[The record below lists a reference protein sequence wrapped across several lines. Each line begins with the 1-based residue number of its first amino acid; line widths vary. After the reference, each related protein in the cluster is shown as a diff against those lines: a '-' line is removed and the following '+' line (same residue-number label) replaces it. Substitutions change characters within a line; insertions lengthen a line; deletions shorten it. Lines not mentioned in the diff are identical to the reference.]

1 MGTRRVTNV
10 LTRPQ
15 ACRTSS
21 IVPKVTVEILAV
33 LVVMGFAAWVN
44 LPMPLHGDAALYQL
58 GARAMAE
65 GGALYRDFWD
75 LKQPGIYLFHWSA
88 GTLFGFT
95 EVGLHTFELFYMLA
109 FAALQVVVLRRYLAL
124 EWLAMAVPV
133 LTVGSY
139 YALSTEWHLTQPAI
153 LLSVPL
159 FCVLALLTA
168 PAARWR
174 SLLAGA
180 AGAVAVLF
188 KFAVAPVVLA
198 LFVASWLIDRHA
210 RGASAGLLWR
220 DRLLPALAGG
230 LAVTGAVVW
239 WLVRYDA
246 LQPFIWTLTTWIP
259 LALQVHGAHP
269 VDRIVSSLTWFV
281 ETFAPALLLS
291 SFARAGWRGL
301 TEERIFVLA
310 LVWLVVG
317 AISVMLEP
325 FAGWQFDFLL
335 LTTPLGIIAVR
346 GVQGLLS
353 MLGEG
358 PGRAAKIRVALVVLA
373 LAMLPAGLSWAG
385 KARRM
390 IIHRELAT
398 SIDTH
403 AFQRAVSPAYE
414 EIWQATAFLRHDSSL
429 QGSIYVFG
437 DPLIHTLSRRPSAS
451 SVHGWAWELQPA
463 VIWQRL
469 ESELVAA
476 QPAFVFAEPTYDSML
491 THHSP
496 GLRTMLDRDYAVHT
510 IDDLGTWYARRERA
524 PL

>member
-1 MGTRRVTNV
+1 M
-10 LTRPQ
+10 Q
-15 ACRTSS
+15 
-21 IVPKVTVEILAV
+21 KVTLEILVV
-33 LVVMGFAAWVN
+33 LALITLAAWVN

-58 GARAMAE
+58 GAKAMAE

-95 EVGLHTFELFYMLA
+95 EVGLHTFELFYMLG

-180 AGAVAVLF
+180 AGAAAVLF

-210 RGASAGLLWR
+210 RGSSAALLWR

-230 LAVTGAVVW
+230 LAVTGLVVW
-239 WLVRYDA
+239 WLARYDA
-246 LQPFIWTLTTWIP
+246 LQPFLWTLTTWIP
-259 LALQVHGAHP
+259 LALQVHGPHP
-269 VDRIVSSLTWFV
+269 VDRIVSSLTWFI

-291 SFARAGWRGL
+291 SFARAGWRGM

-310 LVWLVVG
+310 LVWLVFG
-317 AISVMLEP
+317 AMSVMIEP

-346 GVQGLLS
+346 GLQGLLS
-353 MLGEG
+353 MLGVG
-358 PGRAAKIRVALVVLA
+358 PGRAANIRVALVVLA
-373 LAMLPAGLSWAG
+373 LAMLPAGLSWAA
-385 KARRM
+385 KARSM
-390 IIHRELAT
+390 IVHRELAT
-398 SIDTH
+398 AADTH
-403 AFQRAVSPAYE
+403 AYQRAVSPAYE
-414 EIWQATAFLRHDSSL
+414 LIWQSTAFLRHDSSQ
-429 QGSIYVFG
+429 QGPIYVFG
-437 DPLIHTLSRRPSAS
+437 DPLIHMLARRPSAS
-451 SVHGWAWELQPA
+451 SVHGWAWELQPL
-463 VIWQRL
+463 VVWQRL

-476 QPAFVFAEPTYDSML
+476 PPAFVFAEPVYDSMI

-496 GLRTMLDRDYAVHT
+496 GLRLLLERDYSVRVV
-510 IDDLGTWYARRERA
+510 DELGTWYARRAA
-524 PL
+524 PPS